1 MDVILVGLG
10 KACRFFKFLQTFSSF
25 NCYRIK
31 LTIKNCIMKLVNL
44 YHLVGVGILLLMTL
58 SFSLGFKES
67 AVILGIGLI
76 AVLVLGVHLV
86 LDKMDDSFYYHEKK
100 LVELSDNID
109 TIKASVEIIGNL
121 SNHGIV
127 SSSFSLEQIKQ
138 DIDKIEKDIED
149 LNNKIKS

>member
-1 MDVILVGLG
+1 
-10 KACRFFKFLQTFSSF
+10 
-25 NCYRIK
+25 
-31 LTIKNCIMKLVNL
+31 MKLVNL
-44 YHLVGVGILLLMTL
+44 YHWVGVGILLLMTL